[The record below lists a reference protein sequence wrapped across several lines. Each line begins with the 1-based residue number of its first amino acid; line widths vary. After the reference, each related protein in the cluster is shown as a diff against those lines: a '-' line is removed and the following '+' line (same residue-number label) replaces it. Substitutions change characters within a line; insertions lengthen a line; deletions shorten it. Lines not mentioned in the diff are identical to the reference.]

1 MDRKPLPQVEKQ
13 NEFFNSLRRKST
25 MSHSI
30 ATPDSSSS
38 KSSIPEKLD
47 EQSITVSA
55 SISTQVMIL
64 LHQSM
69 VCSVWTDQ
77 PRMVFMLFLAMVIP
91 AFMLLLAMVILV
103 RSLTYLLTREGKIR
117 VRMKLLFQMRRQHF
131 LGCLDGGSLDV
142 GKIQNMKL

>member
-55 SISTQVMIL
+55 SISTQNGIHVVPGNGDPCI
-64 LHQSM
+64 HVAAGNGDTCKESDIFANEGGQNSG
-69 VCSVWTDQ
+69 SDEI
-77 PRMVFMLFLAMVIP
+77 VIP
-91 AFMLLLAMVILV
+91 DEEAAFFRMLGW
-103 RSLTYLLTREGKIR
+103 GK
-117 VRMKLLFQMRRQHF
+117 
-131 LGCLDGGSLDV
+131 LGC
-142 GKIQNMKL
+142 GKNPKYEALTEDKIKK

>member
-55 SISTQVMIL
+55 SISTQESDIFANEGG
-64 LHQSM
+64 QNSG
-69 VCSVWTDQ
+69 SDEI
-77 PRMVFMLFLAMVIP
+77 VIP
-91 AFMLLLAMVILV
+91 DEEAAFFRMLGW
-103 RSLTYLLTREGKIR
+103 GK
-117 VRMKLLFQMRRQHF
+117 
-131 LGCLDGGSLDV
+131 LGC
-142 GKIQNMKL
+142 GKNPKYEALTEDKIKK